1 MEKKK
6 KKRTSKLPLR
16 RQSFRGREVSG
27 ISDFPE
33 RTGKRR
39 RRERESKFLKVSE
52 KRSLVSNA
60 LAAFAGSTSICGA
73 LKFWD
78 VSDVALFQWARP
90 FGELAGNFIFLFFL
104 EIGKRETFDRDS
116 C

>member
-39 RRERESKFLKVSE
+39 RREREQISE
-52 KRSLVSNA
+52 GVGEESGFKRFSG
-60 LAAFAGSTSICGA
+60 FCGVHFY
-73 LKFWD
+73 LWG
-78 VSDVALFQWARP
+78 P
-90 FGELAGNFIFLFFL
+90 
-104 EIGKRETFDRDS
+104 
-116 C
+116 